1 MLLAKFTKI
10 RYTLKISVLRL
21 QYLHRRAPKNSV
33 FSHGTWRC
41 HHRTWQAAMRL
52 PSHQGSLYS
61 ASQESWRCVVLADQ
75 TDKQPSTPGLNVMSA
90 SRREQEDLIRYDGLE
105 RSSLTMPEDVTCAQS
120 LKPQPQTHLT
130 HSVHS
135 TMTHFSRYHAPP
147 GTELTTISD
156 IFY

>member
-1 MLLAKFTKI
+1 
-10 RYTLKISVLRL
+10 
-21 QYLHRRAPKNSV
+21 
-33 FSHGTWRC
+33 
-41 HHRTWQAAMRL
+41 
-52 PSHQGSLYS
+52 
-61 ASQESWRCVVLADQ
+61 
-75 TDKQPSTPGLNVMSA
+75 MSA